1 MQSSKALDPPVTA
14 DATRAPEKPRP
25 SSGNVVRLVVP
36 ARGSDAGRGSRPDAV
51 RGVSSPSDEALVR
64 AVQAGERWAASALV
78 ERYSAM
84 VERLLRRVLGH
95 DQEIEDL
102 VQDALCTVLTSIHQV
117 RDGAAVKGWVAQI
130 AIHTAHRAIRKR
142 RLYRWLLFWYP
153 KPSEE
158 TESPVGS
165 RDALRRVYAALEEL
179 PPDERVPFAL
189 RFIDEMPL
197 EDVAAACNVS
207 LATIKRRLSRAERK
221 FLAIAKR
228 DGALTAC
235 IEEGDRWTT
244 E

>member
-1 MQSSKALDPPVTA
+1 
-14 DATRAPEKPRP
+14 
-25 SSGNVVRLVVP
+25 VVRLVVP
-36 ARGSDAGRGSRPDAV
+36 PRPEPARKEGAPT
-51 RGVSSPSDEALVR
+51 DEALVK
-64 AVQAGERWAASALV
+64 AVQAGERWAAAALL

-102 VQDALCTVLTSIHQV
+102 VQDALTTVLTSIHQV

-153 KPSEE
+153 KTSEE
-158 TESPVGS
+158 VESPVGS
-165 RDALRRVYAALEEL
+165 RDALRRVYAAMEEL
-179 PPDERVPFAL
+179 PAEERVPFAL
-189 RFIDEMPL
+189 RFMDEMPL
-197 EDVAAACNVS
+197 EDVAAACGVS
-207 LATIKRRLSRAERK
+207 LATIKRRLARAEKK

-228 DGALTAC
+228 DAALAAC
-235 IEEGDRWTT
+235 VEEGDRWTM

>member
-1 MQSSKALDPPVTA
+1 MQYEKAPDLPVTA
-14 DATRAPEKPRP
+14 DASRAPEKPRP
-25 SSGNVVRLVVP
+25 STGNVVRLVVP
-36 ARGSDAGRGSRPDAV
+36 PRGPDAARGSRPDA
-51 RGVSSPSDEALVR
+51 RATSAPSDEALVR

-153 KPSEE
+153 KPNEE
-158 TESPVGS
+158 MESPVGS

>member
-1 MQSSKALDPPVTA
+1 M
-14 DATRAPEKPRP
+14 
-25 SSGNVVRLVVP
+25 
-36 ARGSDAGRGSRPDAV
+36 
-51 RGVSSPSDEALVR
+51 
-64 AVQAGERWAASALV
+64 
-78 ERYSAM
+78 
-84 VERLLRRVLGH
+84 
-95 DQEIEDL
+95 
-102 VQDALCTVLTSIHQV
+102 LTSIHQV
-117 RDGAAVKGWVAQI
+117 RDGAAVKGWVARI

-153 KPSEE
+153 KGSEGV
-158 TESPVGS
+158 ESPVAS

-179 PPDERVPFAL
+179 PADERVPFAL

-221 FLAIAKR
+221 FVAIAKR

>member
-1 MQSSKALDPPVTA
+1 MNPEKAPDPPVTA
-14 DATRAPEKPRP
+14 DATRASEKPRP

-36 ARGSDAGRGSRPDAV
+36 PRGARS
-51 RGVSSPSDEALVR
+51 SSPGAPGAPTDEALVR
-64 AVQAGERWAASALV
+64 AVQAGEKWAASALV

-102 VQDALCTVLTSIHQV
+102 VQDALCTVLMSIHQV

-153 KPSEE
+153 KGNEE
-158 TESPVGS
+158 VESPVGS
-165 RDALRRVYAALEEL
+165 RDALRRVYLALEEL

-235 IEEGDRWTT
+235 IEEGDRWTA

>member
-1 MQSSKALDPPVTA
+1 MNPAKAPDLPVTA

-36 ARGSDAGRGSRPDAV
+36 ARGSSAGAGAPA
-51 RGVSSPSDEALVR
+51 GPTDEALVR
-64 AVQAGERWAASALV
+64 AVHGGEKWAASALV
-78 ERYSAM
+78 ERYSGM

-153 KPSEE
+153 KGSEGV
-158 TESPVGS
+158 ESPVAS
-165 RDALRRVYAALEEL
+165 RDALRRVYTALEEL
-179 PPDERVPFAL
+179 PADERVPFAL

-221 FLAIAKR
+221 FVAIAKR